1 MGEFKEVLISE
12 FRWMPGKQK
21 QAIKIHRG
29 RNQRPEGY
37 ESRGPHVLVKIVKKS
52 SDMQGHGTDWDL
64 S

>member
-1 MGEFKEVLISE
+1 
-12 FRWMPGKQK
+12 MPGKQK

>member
-1 MGEFKEVLISE
+1 
-12 FRWMPGKQK
+12 MPGKQK

-29 RNQRPEGY
+29 RNQRPGGY

-52 SDMQGHGTDWDL
+52 SDIQGHGTDWDL

>member
-1 MGEFKEVLISE
+1 MGKFKEVFISE

-29 RNQRPEGY
+29 RNQRPGGY

-52 SDMQGHGTDWDL
+52 SDIQGHGTDWDL